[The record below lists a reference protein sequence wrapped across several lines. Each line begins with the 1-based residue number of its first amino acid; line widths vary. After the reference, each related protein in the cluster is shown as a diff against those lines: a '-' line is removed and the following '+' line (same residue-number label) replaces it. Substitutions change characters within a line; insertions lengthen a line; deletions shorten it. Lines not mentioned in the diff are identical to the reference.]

1 MTSMTETASLRRYAD
16 HLGRQLIGP
25 WWRRS
30 EIVDEV
36 LDGLL
41 CAAEDHL
48 VTCSDRVEAARRAV
62 EEWGAPG
69 EVARAYN
76 DATLRL
82 IAKRLSWQ
90 TMCVLPLVAVSW
102 GSVLLGSPAAPWTHH
117 PPILVFAVSVAWL
130 GGMLCLLGALI
141 GLRRGR
147 GIQAA
152 VTRRSDAATT
162 GALAALT
169 GVIVVLCAVV
179 VMLLNRGVTHP
190 ESLNWWLVPFPA
202 AVTLLAGVYFGTSLR
217 RFVFMRVAVR

>member
-1 MTSMTETASLRRYAD
+1 METAALRRYAD

-25 WWRRS
+25 CWRRS

-48 VTCSDRVEAARRAV
+48 VTGADRAEAARRAV

-90 TMCVLPLVAVSW
+90 TMCVPPLLAIGW
-102 GSVLLGSPAAPWTHH
+102 GAVLLAGPPAPWPHH

-130 GGMLCLLGALI
+130 GSALCLLGGLV
-141 GLRRGR
+141 GLRRGAGLR
-147 GIQAA
+147 AA
-152 VTRRSDAATT
+152 VAHRADSATT

-169 GVIVVLCAVV
+169 GLIFVLSSMVVL
-179 VMLLNRGVTHP
+179 LLNRGVTHP
-190 ESLNWWLVPFPA
+190 ESLNWWLVPFPGA
-202 AVTLLAGVYFGTSLR
+202 ATLLAGAYFGTSLR

>member
-1 MTSMTETASLRRYAD
+1 MTETVTLRRYAD

-25 WWRRS
+25 WWRRA

-48 VTCSDRVEAARRAV
+48 VTCSDSAEAARRAV
-62 EEWGAPG
+62 EEWGTPG

-76 DATLRL
+76 DATVRL
-82 IAKRLSWQ
+82 VAKRLSWQ
-90 TMCVLPLVAVSW
+90 TMLVLPLVAVSW
-102 GSVLLGSPAAPWTHH
+102 GSVLAGSPAAPWTHH
-117 PPILVFAVSVAWL
+117 PPVLVLAVFVAWL
-130 GGMLCLLGALI
+130 GGMLCMFGALI

-147 GIQAA
+147 GLQAA

-169 GVIVVLCAVV
+169 GLIVVLVAVV

-202 AVTLLAGVYFGTSLR
+202 AVTLLAGGYFGTLLR
-217 RFVFMRVAVR
+217 HFVVMRVAVR

>member
-1 MTSMTETASLRRYAD
+1 MESATLRRYAD

-25 WWRRS
+25 GWRRS

-36 LDGLL
+36 MDGLL

-48 VTCSDRVEAARRAV
+48 VTCSDRAEAARRAV

-69 EVARAYN
+69 EIARAYN

-90 TMCVLPLVAVSW
+90 TMCVLPLIGVSW
-102 GSVLLGSPAAPWTHH
+102 GLVLLAGPAAPWPHH

-130 GGMLCLLGALI
+130 GAALGLFGALV

-152 VTRRSDAATT
+152 VTRRTDAATT

-169 GVIVVLCAVV
+169 GLIFVLSAVV
-179 VMLLNRGVTHP
+179 VLLLNRGVTHP
-190 ESLNWWLVPFPA
+190 ESLNWRLVPFPTA
-202 AVTLLAGVYFGTSLR
+202 LTLLVGAYFGTSLR
-217 RFVFMRVAVR
+217 RFVFMRVALR